1 MIVKARL
8 VCSYSPVPVPP
19 SPLSSMSDSLVTPT
33 DSGPVQ
39 RRSVVGSGPTI
50 EMILKVPDMA
60 GKSSHEVAD
69 LFLRSE
75 EFYVERALR
84 VLSEGFEQRLRN
96 HNKVDRSVL
105 TEPEVNS
112 IFLNIS
118 QIYEFNR
125 RLYAELLSLRLDMR
139 LVEEVGA
146 CMIKH
151 LPFFKLYS
159 HYIQE
164 YRKAQACV
172 DQLVEKKRKF
182 DEFLELNELCAGHAL
197 KTLLLAPVCR
207 LPQYLQ
213 FLGGILNSA
222 DPTSEAAQSVEAAI
236 RAVQSVTD
244 EIAFN
249 LRDQVSR
256 RLVVTVQQKIFKN
269 NCDLIS
275 PHRFVIKHSDLKKV
289 YNHQLRH
296 VTTGKIYLFVLMC
309 DLLLYGTKPG
319 KLSSGELKH
328 VLQLQGLRIEDVPDT
343 EKVRNAFR
351 ISSQTKNF
359 VVSAQNGPMKQS
371 WMSAIREAV
380 AIYER
385 NSGTLQKEQM
395 SPDEFE
401 KMIKRKPQTAAQ
413 AAAMAA
419 QNQTSR
425 PAGSAGAGASAPAPL
440 SVSSYSSMGVPS
452 STASA
457 PAAPSNYSTMSS
469 YDSSSY
475 SSYSSYDSQS
485 QSSGHSAAAPNAYST
500 YDAQLYGS
508 GNGYDDQANASQY
521 DTNNGNSSAYG
532 TMSMSTPPLPNVPPR
547 SAPAI
552 PVPSGPPPSVPL
564 APPLPPVP
572 GSGSGPAP
580 PPAPP
585 MSKPAAPRGK
595 SNWVAVTDPDSG
607 QVYYENTVTGE
618 SQWDKPADF
627 QAESSGAKSS
637 SARPAGSGNSSSNK
651 GASFEDDAHGALKAT
666 LDRYRMFVQAEE
678 DDIRDNDEEWD
689 G

>member
-1 MIVKARL
+1 
-8 VCSYSPVPVPP
+8 
-19 SPLSSMSDSLVTPT
+19 MSDTLNSPT
-33 DSGPVQ
+33 ESGPVQ
-39 RRSVVGSGPTI
+39 RRSVIGSGPTI
-50 EMILKVPDMA
+50 EMILKVPDMS

-96 HNKVDRSVL
+96 HNKVDRSIL
-105 TEPEVNS
+105 TEPEINS

-139 LVEEVGA
+139 LVEEVGS
-146 CMIKH
+146 CMMKH

-172 DQLVEKKRKF
+172 DQLGEKKRKF

-222 DPTSEAAQSVEAAI
+222 DPTSEAAQSVENAI

-269 NCDLIS
+269 SCDLIS

-328 VLQLQGLRIEDVPDT
+328 VLQLQGLKVEDVPDT

-351 ISSQTKNF
+351 ISSLTKNF

-380 AIYER
+380 ALYER
-385 NSGTLQKEQM
+385 NIGTLQKEQM
-395 SPDEFE
+395 SADEFE
-401 KMIKRKPQTAAQ
+401 KMIKKKPQTAAQ
-413 AAAMAA
+413 AAVL
-419 QNQTSR
+419 
-425 PAGSAGAGASAPAPL
+425 AGQGQASKPGGLPSPSHGSSTLTAPL
-440 SVSSYSSMGVPS
+440 SVSSYASMVMS
-452 STASA
+452 STA
-457 PAAPSNYSTMSS
+457 APSSSGSTMPNPYNSS
-469 YDSSSY
+469 Y
-475 SSYSSYDSQS
+475 
-485 QSSGHSAAAPNAYST
+485 PNAYDDTSSNPYNT
-500 YDAQLYGS
+500 GYSADVQPYDQSA
-508 GNGYDDQANASQY
+508 
-521 DTNNGNSSAYG
+521 SAYG
-532 TMSMSTPPLPNVPPR
+532 SMVLPLPSVPSRSIPPL
-547 SAPAI
+547 
-552 PVPSGPPPSVPL
+552 PVPSGPPPTAPN

-572 GSGSGPAP
+572 GQTG
-580 PPAPP
+580 
-585 MSKPAAPRGK
+585 KPKAGH
-595 SNWVAVTDPDSG
+595 SDWVAVTDPDSG
-607 QVYYENTVTGE
+607 QIYYENLLTGE

-627 QAESSGAKSS
+627 QSESQPVNQTPIPTPPPLVPSQPSKFGGSAVVKRSGGQPK
-637 SARPAGSGNSSSNK
+637 PNSSSSSS
-651 GASFEDDAHGALKAT
+651 GSLDDAHGALKAT

-678 DDIRDNDEEWD
+678 DDIREEDQEWD